1 MKMDLI
7 GSCSFAGVILQRNE
21 MVTTI
26 VSGYP
31 FTTTKITNERN
42 WFFVSWKTC
51 FQSPAVLLI
60 INEIKCGGMTA
71 PAFPRFFRSVV
82 NTEFNFR
89 FRGLWY
95 QNHFIYTFIYQFLL
109 FFLVF
114 VKSNVDRVT
123 IRWSPI
129 YLQSAT

>member
-1 MKMDLI
+1 MYCVSLLTVEFSMHKSAEKHAKNSYDYEN
-7 GSCSFAGVILQRNE
+7 GSYRKLLLSGVILQKNE
-21 MVTTI
+21 MVTII

-31 FTTTKITNERN
+31 FTTAKITNERN

-60 INEIKCGGMTA
+60 INEIKCGRMTA

-95 QNHFIYTFIYQFLL
+95 QNHFIHTFIY
-109 FFLVF
+109 
-114 VKSNVDRVT
+114 
-123 IRWSPI
+123 
-129 YLQSAT
+129 